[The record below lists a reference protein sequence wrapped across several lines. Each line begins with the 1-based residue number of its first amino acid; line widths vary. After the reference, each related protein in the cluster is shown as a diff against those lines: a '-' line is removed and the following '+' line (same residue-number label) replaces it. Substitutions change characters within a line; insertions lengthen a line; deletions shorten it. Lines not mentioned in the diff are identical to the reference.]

1 MVGKTVYD
9 KLTKLNAI
17 LIFFFSDQSRR
28 QVNIQPAASKILVSP
43 WIFMAATLAFLCVPP
58 EQWPRDRPTDQGRR
72 KWP

>member
-17 LIFFFSDQSRR
+17 LIFFGYQSGR

-43 WIFMAATLAFLCVPP
+43 
-58 EQWPRDRPTDQGRR
+58 
-72 KWP
+72 